1 MLWVSPARGF
11 ESVFL
16 DRQDFGPSVCEQVLV
31 SLELLLLLLQASC
44 SGYKLAL
51 EALLLYGIL
60 WYAEFVVTEAHL
72 VFGGRHIV
80 IVLQVSVCCV
90 FI

>member
-1 MLWVSPARGF
+1 MFWVSPALGF

-16 DRQDFGPSVCEQVLV
+16 GRQDFGSSVCEQVLV

-44 SGYKLAL
+44 SGDKPAL

-60 WYAEFVVTEAHL
+60 WYAEFVITRLTLSSE
-72 VFGGRHIV
+72 GGI
-80 IVLQVSVCCV
+80 
-90 FI
+90 